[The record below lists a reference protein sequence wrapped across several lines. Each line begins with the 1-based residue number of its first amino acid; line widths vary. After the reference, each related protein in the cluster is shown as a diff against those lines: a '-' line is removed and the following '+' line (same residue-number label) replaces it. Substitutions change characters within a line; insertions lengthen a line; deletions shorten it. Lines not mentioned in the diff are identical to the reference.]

1 MNKLADI
8 FKSLKGSS
16 SQNIYDPWV
25 GQNSTSICSDVCFL
39 NYVNNKCVGNSD
51 DDYARGVSSNWN
63 IHHPLERHQQL
74 INAGFLIPATP
85 SITLQKLKISEL
97 KDIVRKYNLP
107 STGKKQDL
115 IQIIVDNIPIT
126 ALNISPVYILSSKG
140 QKYINNYHYYI
151 DVQKYLS
158 CHIFTLQEFETV
170 KASQPYLSVD
180 DIVWRLYSDKYSY
193 YSSEF
198 QHGTLRNINFYR
210 YKFELEH
217 GHNKDALA
225 YLIAT
230 LYFDI
235 NGTSKFHNYSDYSVI
250 DYFSENIHELA
261 SEYDSSVLNKVFRIA
276 DSAIEMSRIA
286 TTKPFWDNKLLILY
300 ETFSRNIFEQIVQ
313 ELLDGNTID
322 LEKYRQY
329 ANPNCL

>member
-1 MNKLADI
+1 M
-8 FKSLKGSS
+8 F
-16 SQNIYDPWV
+16 
-25 GQNSTSICSDVCFL
+25 
-39 NYVNNKCVGNSD
+39 
-51 DDYARGVSSNWN
+51 
-63 IHHPLERHQQL
+63 
-74 INAGFLIPATP
+74 P
-85 SITLQKLKISEL
+85 S
-97 KDIVRKYNLP
+97 
-107 STGKKQDL
+107 
-115 IQIIVDNIPIT
+115 
-126 ALNISPVYILSSKG
+126 A
-140 QKYINNYHYYI
+140 
-151 DVQKYLS
+151 
-158 CHIFTLQEFETV
+158 
-170 KASQPYLSVD
+170 
-180 DIVWRLYSDKYSY
+180 
-193 YSSEF
+193 
-198 QHGTLRNINFYR
+198 

>member
-16 SQNIYDPWV
+16 TQNIYDPWV
-25 GQNSTSICSDVCFL
+25 GQNSTSVYSDVCFL
-39 NYVNNKCVGNSD
+39 NYLNYRCIGNSN
-51 DDYARGVSSNWN
+51 DDYARGVSSDWG
-63 IHHPLERHQQL
+63 IHHPLERHKQL
-74 INAGFLIPATP
+74 INTGFLELAPPAV
-85 SITLQKLKISEL
+85 TLQQLKVTEL
-97 KDIVRKYNLP
+97 KDILKAHNLP
-107 STGKKQDL
+107 TTGKKQSL
-115 IQIIVDNIPIT
+115 IKLIIDNIPIAT
-126 ALNISPVYILSSKG
+126 LNITPVYVLSSKG
-140 QKYINNYHYYI
+140 QKYINTYHYYI
-151 DVQKYLS
+151 DVQKYL
-158 CHIFTLQEFETV
+158 HYAIFTLQEFEMV
-170 KASQPYLSVD
+170 KSKQPYLSVD

-198 QHGTLRNINFYR
+198 RHGTLRSINFYR

-235 NGTSKFHNYSDYSVI
+235 NGTSKFHKYSDYSVI
-250 DYFSENIHELA
+250 DYFSENMHELA

-286 TTKPFWDNKLLILY
+286 ATKPFWDNKLLILY

>member
-1 MNKLADI
+1 MNKLANI

-140 QKYINNYHYYI
+140 QE
-151 DVQKYLS
+151 LS
-158 CHIFTLQEFETV
+158 LIHI
-170 KASQPYLSVD
+170 
-180 DIVWRLYSDKYSY
+180 
-193 YSSEF
+193 SEPTR
-198 QHGTLRNINFYR
+198 H
-210 YKFELEH
+210 
-217 GHNKDALA
+217 
-225 YLIAT
+225 
-230 LYFDI
+230 
-235 NGTSKFHNYSDYSVI
+235 
-250 DYFSENIHELA
+250 
-261 SEYDSSVLNKVFRIA
+261 
-276 DSAIEMSRIA
+276 
-286 TTKPFWDNKLLILY
+286 
-300 ETFSRNIFEQIVQ
+300 
-313 ELLDGNTID
+313 
-322 LEKYRQY
+322 
-329 ANPNCL
+329 